1 MKNNKIKASFLLLML
16 SLSLVLPTITFAQPN
31 SAVITGDTEP
41 CPGDRNYTLSYPAIT
56 YGYVLDR
63 IEWQVYSVNPIVT
76 SIPSLTVTISGDASK
91 KSGVISAVVYKRNIA
106 DPSIVVQHSSGQLN
120 FTARAF
126 NPQLSIP
133 ATIAYGC
140 GVYPITVSVSDYPP
154 SQASFSWDVPSGWTI
169 LSGQNTPTI
178 QVQTSAGSGGNLGVT
193 IGDTKCGK
201 TFSLLSS
208 ITRPSAPTLGA
219 ISGGAGCFCA
229 GQTQSFSVPTVD
241 GATSYIWSASGSLYI
256 AGVNGNTV
264 SVGTSGSGGN
274 ITCYAVTACG
284 NTNTVS
290 AYIPTSASAPSTP
303 TLTLVGSSPCT
314 DYRREGT
321 LLITN
326 ADPCAT
332 YYWSGDAGVVVSGS
346 GSSAAVGVPYSGL
359 NAYVYGVNAC
369 GTSAS
374 GSRNIPATPNCGGG
388 QLRVAALSLNAAP
401 NPFSDRTTLSYTL
414 ADDATV
420 NLEVTTP
427 VGKRITTLVNERQKA
442 GDHNVVFDGSRLPT
456 GVYIATLTVTAPD
469 RKSVV

>member
-1 MKNNKIKASFLLLML
+1 MLRKIILAVLLSIFLAPTL
-16 SLSLVLPTITFAQPN
+16 SAQITIQGQTQLCQNSMETYTLQATPSCGTYLWSVSGGSIIGSVGGTSVTVLWNGTAGSQGSVSAQGSKCGTNEINLFSPVTYVTIYAAPPPPYISGNFNVECNYTGPLTYTA
-31 SAVITGDTEP
+31 SAVEGATE
-41 CPGDRNYTLSYPAIT
+41 YVWTL
-56 YGYVLDR
+56 
-63 IEWQVYSVNPIVT
+63 
-76 SIPSLTVTISGDASK
+76 
-91 KSGVISAVVYKRNIA
+91 
-106 DPSIVVQHSSGQLN
+106 
-120 FTARAF
+120 
-126 NPQLSIP
+126 
-133 ATIAYGC
+133 
-140 GVYPITVSVSDYPP
+140 
-154 SQASFSWDVPSGWTI
+154 PSGW
-169 LSGQNTPTI
+169 SGQASGQTI
-178 QVQTSAGSGGNLGVT
+178 TVYPNAAGGGTISVYAKVKCAQSTSLNSVN
-193 IGDTKCGK
+193 IGRST
-201 TFSLLSS
+201 
-208 ITRPSAPTLGA
+208 PTLGA
-219 ISGGAGCFCA
+219 ISGGAGCFCS
-229 GQTQSFSVPTVD
+229 GQTQSFSVPTVS
-241 GATSYIWSASGSLYI
+241 GATSYQWSASGSLYI
-256 AGVNGNTV
+256 AGGNGTNTV

-456 GVYIATLTVTAPD
+456 GVYIATLTVTAPSGD
-469 RKSVV
+469 RQTASVQLTVTR